1 MNMERKAKADAV
13 AADLALEEEKKP
25 QSKKKND
32 KINKVFQLVIFC
44 EQVNDAFLSYCDNI
58 SSILT
63 SFPYF

>member
-1 MNMERKAKADAV
+1 MERKAKADAV
-13 AADLALEEEKKP
+13 AADLALEEEKKA